1 MGNFHYADVL
11 ITPVV
16 SEKTNEMMV
25 NENKYVFVV
34 APRATKVD
42 IRRAVSERF
51 NVRVAKVNLINLPC
65 KPKRY
70 GGRAFVT
77 PKRRRAIVTLVE
89 GQGIPELSQAV

>member
-1 MGNFHYADVL
+1 MGNFHYADIL

-16 SEKTNEMMV
+16 SEKTNEMMI

-51 NVRVAKVNLINLPC
+51 NVHVAKVNLINLPT
-65 KPKRY
+65 KPKHY
-70 GGRAFVT
+70 GRNSYVKA
-77 PKRRRAIVTLVE
+77 KRRRAIVTLVE

>member
-1 MGNFHYADVL
+1 MGGFHYADVL

-25 NENKYVFVV
+25 KENKYVFVV

-51 NVRVAKVNLINLPC
+51 NVRVAKVNLVNLPR
-65 KPKRY
+65 KPKRF
-70 GGRAFVT
+70 GRHAFLSD
-77 PKRRRAIVTLVE
+77 RRRKAIVTLAE